1 MKFEHISI
9 LKGSLSEKE
18 ANDEIKKYDDYLKE
32 HNLEVTSFENLGLK
46 KLAYP
51 IQKNNEGIYII
62 YNFNCEK
69 KDLKV
74 LKDFENFTK
83 ENNNTL
89 KFINVRLENE
99 LENENE
105 EESEL

>member
-9 LKGSLSEKE
+9 LKASLSEKE
-18 ANDEIKKYDDYLKE
+18 VNDEIKKYDDYLKK
-32 HNLEVTSFENLGLK
+32 HNLEVIKFENWGLK
-46 KLAYP
+46 RLAYP
-51 IQKNNEGIYII
+51 IQKNNKGIYIL
-62 YNFNCEK
+62 YNFKCGKN
-69 KDLKV
+69 D
-74 LKDFENFTK
+74 LKDFEDFTR
-83 ENNNTL
+83 NNDNTL

>member
-9 LKGSLSEKE
+9 LKGSLTEKE

-32 HNLEVTSFENLGLK
+32 HNLEVTKFENFGLK
-46 KLAYP
+46 RLAYS
-51 IQKNNEGIYII
+51 IQKNNEGIYIL

-69 KDLKV
+69 NDLE
-74 LKDFENFTK
+74 DFENFTR

-89 KFINVRLENE
+89 KFINIRLENE
-99 LENENE
+99 LDNENE
-105 EESEL
+105 EESELEC

>member
-1 MKFEHISI
+1 MRFEHISI
-9 LKGSLSEKE
+9 LKGNLSEKE

-32 HNLEVTSFENLGLK
+32 HNLEVTKFENLGLK
-46 KLAYP
+46 RLAYP

-62 YNFNCEK
+62 YNFNCERN
-69 KDLKV
+69 DL
-74 LKDFENFTK
+74 DAFENFTK

-89 KFINVRLENE
+89 KFINLRLENE